1 MTFAAHLDILS
12 LYAMQCLLWATLH
25 HIYTAAKRPI
35 LQALARQTSASHLL
49 HANKY
54 ATFWENV
61 EVIMMIH
68 CQETWLTIN
77 MFIQKVPSSAVID
90 KFISLSIIF
99 F

>member
-12 LYAMQCLLWATLH
+12 SCAMPCLLWAALH

-35 LQALARQTSASHLL
+35 SQALARQTSASHLL

-61 EVIMMIH
+61 EVIMMIN
-68 CQETWLTIN
+68 CQETRLTIN

-99 F
+99 